1 MKLNSKLWM
10 LAVAM
15 ATVGCQDDIDDRI
28 DKGSNGA
35 NGPQTYMK
43 VNINTETVTKAPQGD
58 TGKPSGGEDGDDFEV
73 GEKYEYNVDDV
84 TIVLFRNADNSP
96 VDEINP
102 KSVLVAAGYAS
113 NGNGME
119 DSEEPQHSK
128 MATVTLNVT
137 NEAENFDGQTYGVIA
152 ITNLGAKSVLA
163 DRISTTDIHTGA
175 QLANYLQKKVYTS
188 NDGSVSKFIMSSHLP
203 DVETITLEA
212 GATEKDAPET
222 NVHVERLAAKIR
234 INDLSTTSGEQTT
247 YGNYIYEIKEGET
260 SNQTTVA
267 KVRLDQV
274 AVVNQLTS
282 GTYLLKRVTS
292 SVTTSGTEP
301 DMLIPAVANDTYLGN
316 ELWSATSANYVID
329 PWTRNKNL
337 ANVSN
342 VTSITAATGVELP
355 SGETTSNLSFANQFT
370 GTNYSGMWSVLN
382 DKQDLANTKDTD
394 GQIDLAYVQ
403 ENTTSADNSLNGY
416 STGLIFRAT
425 YFPAKVSAIGGEE
438 SNQIVTESVSGFDY
452 FDKDTQSGLPTFY
465 VYNNVAYKDSVA
477 IWAEHVWGYQ
487 KTVEQRN
494 AVDYDDFLSSG
505 ITSLSHDAFMKSDL
519 AKSLGDPF
527 GYIAFLKTKV
537 GEPTEGAYSGNFT
550 TNESFEAYLKTDAGQ
565 EAMLENVNRY
575 IDGVCYYPFWIRHA
589 NNDKASVMGV
599 MEFGIVRNNIYDVTV
614 EGINGFG
621 LSGTDKPDPTIPD
634 EEDSY
639 FMKVNLFVR
648 DWVVRSNS
656 GIIL

>member
-15 ATVGCQDDIDDRI
+15 ATVGCQDDIDDSI

-96 VDEINP
+96 VDEINSN
-102 KSVLVAAGYAS
+102 SVLVDAGYAS

-301 DMLIPAVANDTYLGN
+301 DMSIPAVANDTYLGN

-329 PWTRNKNL
+329 PWTRNKIL

-355 SGETTSNLSFANQFT
+355 SGETTSNLSFANPFI
-370 GTNYSGMWSVLN
+370 GTNYSGMWSALN

-425 YFPAKVSAIGGEE
+425 YFPAKVSAIGGEK
-438 SNQIVTESVSGFDY
+438 SDQIVPESVSGFDD

-550 TNESFEAYLKTDAGQ
+550 TNESFEAYLKTDEGQ
-565 EAMLENVNRY
+565 KAMLENVNRY

>member
-10 LAVAM
+10 LAVAL

-96 VDEINP
+96 VDEINSN
-102 KSVLVAAGYAS
+102 SVLVAAGYAS

-292 SVTTSGTEP
+292 SVTTSGTES
-301 DMLIPAVANDTYLGN
+301 DMSIPAVANDTYLGN

-342 VTSITAATGVELP
+342 VTSITAAPGVELP
-355 SGETTSNLSFANQFT
+355 SGETASNLSFANPFT
-370 GTNYSGMWSVLN
+370 GTNYSGMWSGLN
-382 DKQDLANTKDTD
+382 DKQDLANIKDTD

-438 SNQIVTESVSGFDY
+438 SNQIVSESVFGFDD

-487 KTVEQRN
+487 KTVEQRK

-505 ITSLSHDAFMKSDL
+505 ITRLSHDAFMKSDL

-550 TNESFEAYLKTDAGQ
+550 INESFDAYLKTEVGQ
-565 EAMLENVNRY
+565 KAMLENVNRY

>member
-1 MKLNSKLWM
+1 MKFNSKLWM
-10 LAVAM
+10 LAVAL
-15 ATVGCQDDIDDRI
+15 ATVGCQDDIDDSI

-58 TGKPSGGEDGDDFEV
+58 AGKPSGGEDGDDFEV

-102 KSVLVAAGYAS
+102 NSVLVAAGYAS

-175 QLANYLQKKVYTS
+175 QLANYLQKKVYTI

-301 DMLIPAVANDTYLGN
+301 DMSIPAVTNDTYLGN
-316 ELWSATSANYVID
+316 ELWSVTSANYVID
-329 PWTRNKNL
+329 PWTRNKTL

-355 SGETTSNLSFANQFT
+355 SGETASNLSFANPFT

-382 DKQDLANTKDTD
+382 DKQDLANIKDTD

-425 YFPAKVSAIGGEE
+425 YFPAKVSAIGGKE
-438 SNQIVTESVSGFDY
+438 SNQIVSEPVSGFDD

-550 TNESFEAYLKTDAGQ
+550 TNESFEAYLKTDRGQ
-565 EAMLENVNRY
+565 KAMLENVNRY
-575 IDGVCYYPFWIRHA
+575 IEGVCYYPFWIRHA

>member
-10 LAVAM
+10 LAVAL
-15 ATVGCQDDIDDRI
+15 ATVGCQDDIDDSI

-102 KSVLVAAGYAS
+102 NSVLVAAGYAS

-301 DMLIPAVANDTYLGN
+301 DMSIPAVDNDTYLGN
-316 ELWSATSANYVID
+316 ELWSVTSANYVID
-329 PWTRNKNL
+329 PWTRNKTL

-355 SGETTSNLSFANQFT
+355 SGETASNLSFANPFT

-438 SNQIVTESVSGFDY
+438 SNQIVSESVSGFDD
-452 FDKDTQSGLPTFY
+452 FGKDTQSGLPTFY

-505 ITSLSHDAFMKSDL
+505 ITNLSHDAFMKSDL

-527 GYIAFLKTKV
+527 RYIAFLKTKV

-565 EAMLENVNRY
+565 KAMLENVNRY

>member
-1 MKLNSKLWM
+1 MS
-10 LAVAM
+10 
-15 ATVGCQDDIDDRI
+15 
-28 DKGSNGA
+28 
-35 NGPQTYMK
+35 
-43 VNINTETVTKAPQGD
+43 
-58 TGKPSGGEDGDDFEV
+58 
-73 GEKYEYNVDDV
+73 
-84 TIVLFRNADNSP
+84 LF
-96 VDEINP
+96 V
-102 KSVLVAAGYAS
+102 
-113 NGNGME
+113 
-119 DSEEPQHSK
+119 
-128 MATVTLNVT
+128 
-137 NEAENFDGQTYGVIA
+137 GQT
-152 ITNLGAKSVLA
+152 GAPGCIIFS
-163 DRISTTDIHTGA
+163 
-175 QLANYLQKKVYTS
+175 
-188 NDGSVSKFIMSSHLP
+188 
-203 DVETITLEA
+203 
-212 GATEKDAPET
+212 
-222 NVHVERLAAKIR
+222 
-234 INDLSTTSGEQTT
+234 
-247 YGNYIYEIKEGET
+247 
-260 SNQTTVA
+260 
-267 KVRLDQV
+267 
-274 AVVNQLTS
+274 
-282 GTYLLKRVTS
+282 
-292 SVTTSGTEP
+292 
-301 DMLIPAVANDTYLGN
+301 
-316 ELWSATSANYVID
+316 
-329 PWTRNKNL
+329 
-337 ANVSN
+337 
-342 VTSITAATGVELP
+342 
-355 SGETTSNLSFANQFT
+355 
-370 GTNYSGMWSVLN
+370 
-382 DKQDLANTKDTD
+382 NTKDTD

-438 SNQIVTESVSGFDY
+438 SNQIVPESVSGFDD

-565 EAMLENVNRY
+565 KAMLENVNRY

-599 MEFGIVRNNIYDVTV
+599 MEFGIVRNNIYDITV

>member
-1 MKLNSKLWM
+1 MKFNSKLWM
-10 LAVAM
+10 LAVAL
-15 ATVGCQDDIDDRI
+15 ATVGCQDDIDDSI

-102 KSVLVAAGYAS
+102 NSVLVAAGYAS
-113 NGNGME
+113 NENGME

-163 DRISTTDIHTGA
+163 DRISITDIHTGA

-301 DMLIPAVANDTYLGN
+301 DMSIPAVNSDTYLGN

-329 PWTRNKNL
+329 PWTRNKIL

-342 VTSITAATGVELP
+342 VTSITAASGVVLP
-355 SGETTSNLSFANQFT
+355 SGETASNLSFANPFT

-425 YFPAKVSAIGGEE
+425 YFPAKVSAIGGKE
-438 SNQIVTESVSGFDY
+438 SNQIVPESVSGFDD

-565 EAMLENVNRY
+565 KAMLENVNRY

>member
-1 MKLNSKLWM
+1 MKFDSKLWM
-10 LAVAM
+10 LAVAL
-15 ATVGCQDDIDDRI
+15 ATVGCQDDIDDSI

-58 TGKPSGGEDGDDFEV
+58 IGKPSGGEDGDDFEV

-96 VDEINP
+96 VDEINF

-301 DMLIPAVANDTYLGN
+301 DMSIPAVNSDTYLGN

-329 PWTRNKNL
+329 PWTRNKTL

-355 SGETTSNLSFANQFT
+355 SGETASNLSFANPFT

-438 SNQIVTESVSGFDY
+438 SNQIVPESVSGFDD

-487 KTVEQRN
+487 KTVEQRK

-565 EAMLENVNRY
+565 KAMLKNVNRY

-599 MEFGIVRNNIYDVTV
+599 MEFGIVRNNIYDITV

>member
-10 LAVAM
+10 LAVAL
-15 ATVGCQDDIDDRI
+15 ATVGCQDDIDDSI

-96 VDEINP
+96 VDEINSN
-102 KSVLVAAGYAS
+102 SVLVAAGYAS

-342 VTSITAATGVELP
+342 VTSITAAPGVELP
-355 SGETTSNLSFANQFT
+355 SGETASNLSFANPFT
-370 GTNYSGMWSVLN
+370 GTNYSGMWSGLN
-382 DKQDLANTKDTD
+382 DKQDLANTKDPD

-425 YFPAKVSAIGGEE
+425 YFPAKVSAIGGTE
-438 SNQIVTESVSGFDY
+438 SNQIVPESVSGFDD

-550 TNESFEAYLKTDAGQ
+550 INESFEAYLKTDKGQ
-565 EAMLENVNRY
+565 KAMLENVNRY

>member
-10 LAVAM
+10 LAVAL
-15 ATVGCQDDIDDRI
+15 ATVGCQDDIDDSI

-96 VDEINP
+96 VDEINSN
-102 KSVLVAAGYAS
+102 SVLVAAGYAS

-342 VTSITAATGVELP
+342 VTSITAAPGVELP
-355 SGETTSNLSFANQFT
+355 SGETASNLSFANPFT
-370 GTNYSGMWSVLN
+370 GTNYSGMWSGLN

-438 SNQIVTESVSGFDY
+438 SNQIVTESVSGFDD

-550 TNESFEAYLKTDAGQ
+550 TNESFEAYLKTDRGKK
-565 EAMLENVNRY
+565 AMLENVNRY
-575 IDGVCYYPFWIRHA
+575 IEGVCYYPFWIRHA

>member
-10 LAVAM
+10 LAVAL
-15 ATVGCQDDIDDRI
+15 ATVGCQDDIDDSI

-96 VDEINP
+96 VDEINSN
-102 KSVLVAAGYAS
+102 SVLVAAGYAS

-342 VTSITAATGVELP
+342 VTSITAAPGVELP
-355 SGETTSNLSFANQFT
+355 SGETASNLSFANPFT
-370 GTNYSGMWSVLN
+370 GTNYSGMWSGLN

-438 SNQIVTESVSGFDY
+438 SNQIVTESVSGFDD

-550 TNESFEAYLKTDAGQ
+550 TNESFEAYLKTDRGQ
-565 EAMLENVNRY
+565 KAMLENVNRY
-575 IDGVCYYPFWIRHA
+575 IEGVCYYPFWIRHA

>member
-10 LAVAM
+10 LAVAL
-15 ATVGCQDDIDDRI
+15 ATVGCQDDIDDSI

-102 KSVLVAAGYAS
+102 NSVLVAAGYAS

-188 NDGSVSKFIMSSHLP
+188 NGGSVSKFIMSSHLP

-316 ELWSATSANYVID
+316 ELWSVTSANYVID
-329 PWTRNKNL
+329 PWTRNKTL

-342 VTSITAATGVELP
+342 VTSITAATGVVLP
-355 SGETTSNLSFANQFT
+355 SGETASNLSFANPFT

-425 YFPAKVSAIGGEE
+425 YFPAKVSAIGGNE
-438 SNQIVTESVSGFDY
+438 SNQIVSESVSGFDD

-537 GEPTEGAYSGNFT
+537 GEPIEGAYSGNFT
-550 TNESFEAYLKTDAGQ
+550 INESFEAYLKTGVGQ
-565 EAMLENVNRY
+565 KAMLENVNRY

>member
-10 LAVAM
+10 LAVAL

-96 VDEINP
+96 VDEINSN
-102 KSVLVAAGYAS
+102 SVLVAAGYAS

-342 VTSITAATGVELP
+342 VTSITAAPGVELP
-355 SGETTSNLSFANQFT
+355 SGETASNLSFANPFT
-370 GTNYSGMWSVLN
+370 GTNYSGMWSGLN

-438 SNQIVTESVSGFDY
+438 SNQIVTESVSGFDD

-550 TNESFEAYLKTDAGQ
+550 TNESFEAYLKTDRGQ
-565 EAMLENVNRY
+565 KAMLENVNRY
-575 IDGVCYYPFWIRHA
+575 IEGVCYYPFWIRHA